1 MSTLNSPH
9 ATRFSQRS
17 GSNNTTPLG
26 SPPYHFTPV
35 PLVQPAKLTA
45 EILEKLSKVSCPVCK
60 NECLKLEQAVCCEI
74 CEQWYHATCI
84 DMSRQTYN
92 VHRKPNIAWFCTQCL
107 EKKKKWVPNGT
118 DQSARMAETMERIA
132 KTMDKHWDRI
142 ELMEEKMATKE
153 DLKNFEKKVD
163 ARIDSKI
170 EDGLQER
177 LEREQRK
184 LSLIFVNVKESD
196 GDRERR
202 MERDIEKAK
211 ELVEEILPAEE
222 AKKIELKRPVRLGPE
237 QAGKR
242 PRFLKIE
249 VQSEEEKW
257 KILKNAYKL
266 NEGKDWS
273 DPTRQYINMDFTEK
287 ERQKNKLLREELRM
301 KKQSDPSSHWKIKGG
316 QVVKV
321 DGAGKL

>member
-1 MSTLNSPH
+1 
-9 ATRFSQRS
+9 
-17 GSNNTTPLG
+17 
-26 SPPYHFTPV
+26 
-35 PLVQPAKLTA
+35 
-45 EILEKLSKVSCPVCK
+45 
-60 NECLKLEQAVCCEI
+60 
-74 CEQWYHATCI
+74 
-84 DMSRQTYN
+84 
-92 VHRKPNIAWFCTQCL
+92 
-107 EKKKKWVPNGT
+107 
-118 DQSARMAETMERIA
+118 
-132 KTMDKHWDRI
+132 
-142 ELMEEKMATKE
+142 
-153 DLKNFEKKVD
+153 
-163 ARIDSKI
+163 
-170 EDGLQER
+170 
-177 LEREQRK
+177 
-184 LSLIFVNVKESD
+184 
-196 GDRERR
+196 

-287 ERQKNKLLREELRM
+287 ERQKNKILREELRM
-301 KKQSDPSSHWKIKGG
+301 KKQSDPSSQWKIKGG

-321 DGAGKL
+321 DGAGRL